1 MHQHLSEQERMPKDE
16 IHLESRIWE
25 IRTSGLVYEVK
36 PRRRNLLRRKGFTL
50 IERVPMRRTFLV
62 DIVSIPPIVHFGR
75 IA

>member
-1 MHQHLSEQERMPKDE
+1 MRQHLSEQERMPKDE

-25 IRTSGLVYEVK
+25 IRTSGLVDEVK
-36 PRRRNLLRRKGFTL
+36 PKTCTARWGFTL

>member
-1 MHQHLSEQERMPKDE
+1 MGNTIPGHISHKSDASVVFSGHACDMK
-16 IHLESRIWE
+16 SR
-25 IRTSGLVYEVK
+25 TA
-36 PRRRNLLRRKGFTL
+36 FTL

>member
-1 MHQHLSEQERMPKDE
+1 MRKYLKLNEYKAER
-16 IHLESRIWE
+16 
-25 IRTSGLVYEVK
+25 G
-36 PRRRNLLRRKGFTL
+36 NLKVFTL